1 MSASRSADSAWPESL
16 QTVVANW
23 SLMLTVHAANFV
35 FYDVVLAFSAVL
47 VYLDLRHDHN
57 MRCSFLHLVCIVVV
71 FVRLHF
77 LVSFVLD
84 VVVFSP
90 THSEPFQSSRSLVAL
105 KSSEECSVNTFYSI
119 ISDSNKAFSSLTFGD
134 IWLSQVLGI
143 PDLQP
148 DYNSSYWPVLAWLFT
163 APLTEQHK

>member
-1 MSASRSADSAWPESL
+1 M
-16 QTVVANW
+16 
-23 SLMLTVHAANFV
+23 LMVHAANFV
-35 FYDVVLAFSAVL
+35 FYDVVLALSAVL
-47 VYLDLRHDHN
+47 VYLHLRHDHN

-77 LVSFVLD
+77 LVSFALD

-90 THSEPFQSSRSLVAL
+90 THSEPFQSSRSLAAL
-105 KSSEECSVNTFYSI
+105 KGSEECSLNTFYSTLGV
-119 ISDSNKAFSSLTFGD
+119 SNRTVSSLNFGD
-134 IWLSQVLGI
+134 IWHSQVLGI